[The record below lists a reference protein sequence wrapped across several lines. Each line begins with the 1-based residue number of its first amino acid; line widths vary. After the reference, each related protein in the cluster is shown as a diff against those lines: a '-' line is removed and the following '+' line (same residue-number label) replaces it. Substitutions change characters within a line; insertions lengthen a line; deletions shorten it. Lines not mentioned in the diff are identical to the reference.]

1 MRPNIFVISMNV
13 SRRQFLKT
21 TAATALVAPNII
33 SSRVWANK
41 PSETINLGFIGIGKQ
56 SGGHLGFFLGQKD
69 CRVLGLAE
77 VAKVRRDHA
86 MERVKKKYGADSG
99 CKAHNDFR
107 EVLADKRIDA
117 VVIGTPDHW
126 HAIPSIMAAQ
136 AKKDV
141 YCEKPLTVTIHAA
154 LETLKAARKNN
165 IVYQVGSQ
173 QRTEFGGHFR
183 KAVECIRNGRV
194 GKVSK
199 IKIGVGA
206 PGIPCD
212 LPNEKKPEGI
222 DWDMWNGAAPLRGFN
237 QILCPT
243 NVHGH
248 FPQWRRYRE
257 YAGGG
262 LSDMGAHH
270 YDIAKWAM
278 DIDETGP
285 VKIIPPEN
293 GNSGLT
299 MIYANGLEIIHES
312 TKDAFNDV
320 IFYGS
325 EGTLYVDRR
334 GITANP
340 KSAVTSPFT
349 GKDWRLPDIG
359 RSHRRNW
366 IDCIRSR
373 KRPVA
378 DVSFGAHTS
387 VLCSLGNLGY
397 QLRREL
403 EWDPARYIFKGD
415 KEANNL
421 ISRPGRGEWKLA

>member
-1 MRPNIFVISMNV
+1 MNV

-99 CKAHNDFR
+99 CNAHNDFR

-136 AKKDV
+136 VEKDV

-222 DWDMWNGAAPLRGFN
+222 DWDMWTGAAPLRGFN
-237 QILCPT
+237 QILCPS

-359 RSHRRNW
+359 QSHRRNW

-378 DVSFGAHTS
+378 DVSCGAHTS
-387 VLCSLGNLGY
+387 ILCSLGNLGY

>member
-1 MRPNIFVISMNV
+1 MNA

-21 TAATALVAPNII
+21 AAATAVVAPNII
-33 SSRVWANK
+33 SSRAWANK

-86 MERVKKKYGADSG
+86 LNRVNKKYGADNG

-107 EVLADKRIDA
+107 EVLTDKRIDA

-126 HAIPSIMAAQ
+126 HAIPSVMAAD

-199 IKIGVGA
+199 IKIGVGNPA
-206 PGIPCD
+206 IPCD
-212 LPNEKKPEGI
+212 LPAEKKPEGI
-222 DWDMWNGAAPLRGFN
+222 DWDLWQGAAPERAFN
-237 QILCPT
+237 SILCPI

-285 VKIIPPEN
+285 VKIIPPKS
-293 GNSGLT
+293 GTSGLK
-299 MIYANGLEIIHES
+299 MIYADGLEIIHES
-312 TKDAFNDV
+312 TKDPFNDV
-320 IFYGS
+320 IFYGD
-325 EGTLYVDRR
+325 EGTLFVDRR

-340 KSAVTSPFT
+340 KSAVDSPF
-349 GKDWRLPDIG
+349 GPKDWRLPDIG
-359 RSHRRNW
+359 PSHRRNW

-387 VLCSLGNLGY
+387 ILCSLANHGY
-397 QLRREL
+397 QLRREMK
-403 EWDPARYIFKGD
+403 WDPKKYTFPDD
-415 KEANNL
+415 KEANAL
-421 ISRPGRGEWKLA
+421 LSRPGRSQWKLA

>member
-1 MRPNIFVISMNV
+1 MNA

-21 TAATALVAPNII
+21 AAATAVVAPNII
-33 SSRVWANK
+33 SSRAWANK

-77 VAKVRRDHA
+77 VTKVRRDHA
-86 MERVKKKYGADSG
+86 LNRVNKKYGADNG

-107 EVLADKRIDA
+107 EVLTDKRIDA

-126 HAIPSIMAAQ
+126 HAIPSVMAAD

-183 KAVECIRNGRV
+183 KAVECVRNGRV
-194 GKVSK
+194 GKVAK

-212 LPNEKKPEGI
+212 LPAEKKPEGI
-222 DWDMWNGAAPLRGFN
+222 DWDMWQGAAPNRAFN
-237 QILCPT
+237 SVLCPT

-248 FPQWRRYRE
+248 FPQWRRYGE

-285 VKIIPPEN
+285 VKIIPPKS
-293 GNSGLT
+293 GTSGLK
-299 MIYANGLEIIHES
+299 MIYADGLEIIHES
-312 TKDAFNDV
+312 TNDPFNDV
-320 IFYGS
+320 IFYGD
-325 EGTLYVDRR
+325 EGTLFVDRR

-340 KSAVTSPFT
+340 KSAVDSPF
-349 GKDWRLPDIG
+349 GPKDWRLSNIG
-359 RSHRRNW
+359 PSHRRNW

-387 VLCSLGNLGY
+387 ILCSLANHGY
-397 QLRREL
+397 QLRREMK
-403 EWDPARYIFKGD
+403 WDPKKYTFPDD
-415 KEANNL
+415 KEANAL
-421 ISRPGRGEWKLA
+421 LSRPGRGQWKLA

>member
-1 MRPNIFVISMNV
+1 MNA

-21 TAATALVAPNII
+21 AAATAVVAPNII
-33 SSRVWANK
+33 SSHLWANK

-86 MERVKKKYGADSG
+86 MDRVNKKYGADNS
-99 CKAHNDFR
+99 CKTHNDFR

-154 LETLKAARKNN
+154 LETLKAARRNN

-194 GKVSK
+194 GKVTK
-199 IKIGVGA
+199 VKIGVGNPA
-206 PGIPCD
+206 IPCD
-212 LPNEKKPEGI
+212 LPTEKKPEGI
-222 DWDMWNGAAPLRGFN
+222 DWDMWSGAAPLRGFN
-237 QILCPT
+237 HILCPT

-270 YDIAKWAM
+270 YDIAKWAL
-278 DIDETGP
+278 DLDETGP
-285 VKIIPPEN
+285 TKIIPPKEK
-293 GNSGLT
+293 NSGLS
-299 MIYANGLEIIHES
+299 MIFENGIEIIHEQ
-312 TKDAFNDV
+312 TRDPLNDV

-334 GITANP
+334 GITADP
-340 KSAVTSPFT
+340 KSAVDSPFS
-349 GKDWRLPDIG
+349 GKDWHLPDIG

-378 DVSFGAHTS
+378 DVAYGAHTS
-387 VLCSLGNLGY
+387 ILCSLGNLGY

-403 EWDPARYIFKGD
+403 EWDPAKYLFKND

>member
-1 MRPNIFVISMNV
+1 MNT

-21 TAATALVAPNII
+21 ATATAVVAPNII
-33 SSRVWANK
+33 SNRAWANK
-41 PSETINLGFIGIGKQ
+41 PSETINIGFIGVGKQ

-69 CRVLGLAE
+69 CRVVSVAE
-77 VAKVRRDHA
+77 VAKVRLDNA
-86 MERVKKKYGADSG
+86 MSRVNKKYGANHD
-99 CKAHNDFR
+99 CKATDDFR
-107 EVLADKRIDA
+107 ETLSDKHVDA

-126 HAIPSIMAAQ
+126 HAIPSIMAAE

-206 PGIPCD
+206 PSIPCD
-212 LPNEKKPEGI
+212 LPAEKKPEGI
-222 DWDMWNGAAPLRGFN
+222 DWDMWQGAAPAREFN
-237 QILCPT
+237 SILCPA

-285 VKIIPPEN
+285 VKIIPPKNET
-293 GNSGLT
+293 SGLK

-312 TKDAFNDV
+312 TKAPFNDV
-320 IFYGS
+320 IFYGN

-340 KSAVTSPFT
+340 KSAVDSSFGP
-349 GKDWRLPDIG
+349 KDWRLPDIG
-359 RSHRRNW
+359 PSHRRNW

-387 VLCSLGNLGY
+387 ILCSLANYGY
-397 QLRREL
+397 QLGREMN
-403 EWDPARYIFKGD
+403 WDPEKYEFPDDR
-415 KEANNL
+415 EANAL
-421 ISRPGRGEWKLA
+421 LSRPGRGQWKLA

>member
-1 MRPNIFVISMNV
+1 MNA
-13 SRRQFLKT
+13 SRRKFLKT
-21 TAATALVAPNII
+21 AAATAVVAPNII
-33 SSRVWANK
+33 SSQAWANK

-86 MERVKKKYGADSG
+86 LNRVNKKYGADNG

-107 EVLADKRIDA
+107 EVLTDKRIDA

-126 HAIPSIMAAQ
+126 HAIPSIMAAE

-154 LETLKAARKNN
+154 LETLKAARKNDV
-165 IVYQVGSQ
+165 VYQVGSQ

-194 GKVSK
+194 GNVSK
-199 IKIGVGA
+199 IKIGVGG
-206 PGIPCD
+206 PGVPCD
-212 LPNEKKPEGI
+212 LPTEKRPEGI
-222 DWDMWNGAAPLRGFN
+222 DWDMWQGAAPERMFN
-237 QILCPT
+237 SVLCPT
-243 NVHGH
+243 NIHGH

-285 VKIIPPEN
+285 VKIIPPKN
-293 GNSGLT
+293 GTSGLK
-299 MIYANGLEIIHES
+299 MIYADGLEIIHES
-312 TKDAFNDV
+312 TKDPFNDV
-320 IFYGS
+320 IFYGD
-325 EGTLYVDRR
+325 EGTLFVDRR

-340 KSAVTSPFT
+340 KSAVDSPF
-349 GKDWRLPDIG
+349 GPKDWRLPDIG
-359 RSHRRNW
+359 PSHRRNW

-387 VLCSLGNLGY
+387 ILCSLANHGY
-397 QLRREL
+397 QLGREMN
-403 EWDPARYIFKGD
+403 WDPKKYEFPDD
-415 KEANNL
+415 KNNKRKSSEL
-421 ISRPGRGEWKLA
+421 LWELFL